1 MKTWDHGFDR
11 ESITITVEKPRF
23 YLQPGSIDSAIL
35 FWLNYKST
43 YEYWLQQRQQFSSF
57 LVDNDGGNVPSNNTF
72 NNADTTGTNKGQK
85 PTNINENVKNI
96 NNFLALKLRVTGLGL
111 ALPLSNTIKKDIFK
125 TNIDC
130 LVISLNETSIYACSS
145 GCIVSKGQ
153 FNNFCLR
160 FAENFNLN
168 SVDWSP
174 FTEEPTGISNGKAIM
189 NAWTIPSGSYEVC
202 SSSIE
207 KTGEKLDVNNVKKSP
222 IWILSVKW
230 KMEGIEVNLDTSIGK
245 WMSKLAD
252 TVTRLAETQNNYEVY

>member
-1 MKTWDHGFDR
+1 V
-11 ESITITVEKPRF
+11 I
-23 YLQPGSIDSAIL
+23 
-35 FWLNYKST
+35 
-43 YEYWLQQRQQFSSF
+43 
-57 LVDNDGGNVPSNNTF
+57 
-72 NNADTTGTNKGQK
+72 
-85 PTNINENVKNI
+85 
-96 NNFLALKLRVTGLGL
+96 GLGL
-111 ALPLSNTIKKDIFK
+111 ALPLSNTTKKDIFK

-145 GCIVSKGQ
+145 GCVVSKGQ

-168 SVDWSP
+168 SVEWSP
-174 FTEEPTGISNGKAIM
+174 FAANTNSNNVQMRPKAII

-202 SSSIE
+202 SSTIE
-207 KTGEKLDVNNVKKSP
+207 KQKEKLVSVSEPVNKKRP

-252 TVTRLAETQNNYEVY
+252 TVTRLAETQNNNNEVGTWSGCFAWDWRRFLELKFFVVVDKN